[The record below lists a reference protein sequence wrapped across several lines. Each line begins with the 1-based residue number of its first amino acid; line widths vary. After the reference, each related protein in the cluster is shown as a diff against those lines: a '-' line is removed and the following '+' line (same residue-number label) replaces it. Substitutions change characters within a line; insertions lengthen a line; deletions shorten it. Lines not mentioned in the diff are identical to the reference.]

1 MGDNQKMKVLYFI
14 EFLKLEKR
22 ICPQN
27 QDLLHVGRDMAVF
40 MKCLPFNVR
49 KRPYLKLLKE
59 KFNKAKI
66 TNWVKFAYIFNRQI
80 AHTTLYELAIEF
92 WVEIYFQSIRDI
104 QTKKRGNLGNG
115 RDLFW
120 NGLTPHPLKSTW
132 DFSKSEWTPKIFRNK
147 LNMKNIGTK
156 SVNMSDIMVYLAMF
170 SATIDQIFCFWVL
183 IWWKWVII

>member
-1 MGDNQKMKVLYFI
+1 MTPGGVSRTNCFQVGSFNLNIMAYPSQMGDNQKMKVLYFI

-66 TNWVKFAYIFNRQI
+66 TN
-80 AHTTLYELAIEF
+80 
-92 WVEIYFQSIRDI
+92 
-104 QTKKRGNLGNG
+104 
-115 RDLFW
+115 
-120 NGLTPHPLKSTW
+120 
-132 DFSKSEWTPKIFRNK
+132 
-147 LNMKNIGTK
+147 
-156 SVNMSDIMVYLAMF
+156 
-170 SATIDQIFCFWVL
+170 
-183 IWWKWVII
+183 